1 MTYERDPMKILRNV
15 AVVAAMGLATS
26 ITAAPA
32 MASADQ
38 YLIARCAKGNFGIE
52 IKARYRTTGTTHLF
66 NQLSWRIAGN
76 VGSKNTVRFSFMQDA
91 QPDFVFKA
99 FGYEGGRTG
108 ARNIWVTRPKA
119 HKVFVRFGVRFDTR
133 ASSDPGCTYQ
143 TRGI

>member
-1 MTYERDPMKILRNV
+1 MKILRNV

-26 ITAAPA
+26 ITATPA

-38 YLIARCAKGNFGIE
+38 YLIARCKSGNFGIE
-52 IKARYRTTGTTHLF
+52 ISARYRTTGTQHLF

-76 VGSKNTVRFSFMQDA
+76 VGSKNTVRFYFMQDA

-99 FGYEGGRTG
+99 FNYTGGKTG
-108 ARNIWVTRPKA
+108 SRNIWVARPKP
-119 HKVFVRFGVRFDTR
+119 HKVFVRFGARFDTS